1 MAHQEQLSNG
11 LNVVSFKQAAE
22 DFGAVFVVPT
32 PAVDSSGIA
41 HLVEHLVFR
50 TSDRYSARQ
59 TLFAANSLLPLK
71 MNASSHNGFSYFY
84 AVSPIKPVL
93 IQAID
98 YLLAGLQQCE

>member
-50 TSDRYSARQ
+50 TSDRYPARARGRVHGGNLW
-59 TLFAANSLLPLK
+59 T
-71 MNASSHNGFSYFY
+71 SYR
-84 AVSPIKPVL
+84 
-93 IQAID
+93 
-98 YLLAGLQQCE
+98 

>member
-50 TSDRYSARQ
+50 TSDRPLSGTANTFRCKQ
-59 TLFAANSLLPLK
+59 FVAA
-71 MNASSHNGFSYFY
+71 
-84 AVSPIKPVL
+84 
-93 IQAID
+93 
-98 YLLAGLQQCE
+98 

>member
-41 HLVEHLVFR
+41 HLVEHLV
-50 TSDRYSARQ
+50 
-59 TLFAANSLLPLK
+59 
-71 MNASSHNGFSYFY
+71 
-84 AVSPIKPVL
+84 
-93 IQAID
+93 
-98 YLLAGLQQCE
+98 